1 MLPYSLTSVPVSLIL
16 TGYLYTIYLPLFF
29 TKSTPSSRPGHC
41 RKGESSWQSR
51 RTDDIQRSPDH
62 IDQIRDIIMGPQK
75 REMDQRHDRL
85 SADLRRHQEDTGTR
99 VEEFRALITA
109 ESGRLLKTMQQ
120 NREKLEGC
128 ARGQGTRTRFGPGRP
143 SPGTRCAQGRNS
155 RHDLRATRDQ
165 LAGELE
171 KNITALRDSS
181 VARESLAE
189 FFQELALKLRKD
201 DVLEEFRNAVRS
213 GEGA

>member
-1 MLPYSLTSVPVSLIL
+1 MA
-16 TGYLYTIYLPLFF
+16 
-29 TKSTPSSRPGHC
+29 KST
-41 RKGESSWQSR
+41 
-51 RTDDIQRSPDH
+51 TDDIQRSPDH

-85 SADLRRHQEDTGTR
+85 AADLRRLQEDTGTR
-99 VEEFRALITA
+99 VEELRALITA

-120 NREKLEGC
+120 NHEKLEGALAAK
-128 ARGQGTRTRFGPGRP
+128 ARELASVQEDHRQEL
-143 SPGTRCAQGRNS
+143 AAVKAKLQA
-155 RHDLRATRDQ
+155 DLRATRDQ

>member
-1 MLPYSLTSVPVSLIL
+1 MA
-16 TGYLYTIYLPLFF
+16 
-29 TKSTPSSRPGHC
+29 KST
-41 RKGESSWQSR
+41 
-51 RTDDIQRSPDH
+51 TDDVQRSPDH

-85 SADLRRHQEDTGTR
+85 SADLHRHEEDTSAR
-99 VEEFRALITA
+99 VEELRAMITA

-120 NREKLEGC
+120 NREEMEAALAAK
-128 ARGQGTRTRFGPGRP
+128 ARELASVQEDHRQELAAAKTKFQT
-143 SPGTRCAQGRNS
+143 
-155 RHDLRATRDQ
+155 DLRTTRDQ

-171 KNITALRDSS
+171 KNISALRDSS
-181 VARESLAE
+181 VSRESLAE